1 LQGQKAYELR
11 SSDMPLS
18 RKVETLRSF
27 LFEQG
32 VEGTLRGLICEV
44 AEASKYIDY
53 AIKMTELGFAGTSN
67 VYGEEQLALD
77 VLSDELISSRL
88 SKCGLVVNM
97 ASEEQQ
103 NIFSSFLNEPGEYS
117 VCFDPLDGSSLVD
130 VNLAVGTIVSIYPG
144 KELVRPGREQIA
156 ALFVLYGPRTTM
168 VIGLESGV
176 HEFTLNPLGSYTLSR
191 QDIKMDESGKIY
203 SPGGDTRKYSPG
215 HSAFIEALK
224 MDGHKL
230 RYSGGMVPDV
240 NHVLMKG
247 GGLFTYPAL
256 DGAPRGKLR
265 LMFEANPMAFI
276 LEAAGGAAIDGTKR
290 ILDVEPEGIQD
301 RCPVYLGSKKEVAL
315 AKKTLKQASSGKG
328 AKKT

>member
-1 LQGQKAYELR
+1 
-11 SSDMPLS
+11 MPLT
-18 RKVETLRSF
+18 RKVEALRSF

-44 AEASKYIDY
+44 ADASKYIDY

-67 VYGEEQLALD
+67 IYGEEQLALD

-103 NIFSSFLNEPGEYS
+103 NIFSAFLKESGEYS

-168 VIGLESGV
+168 VLGLEGRV
-176 HEFTLNPLGSYTLSR
+176 HEFTLNPLGSYTLS
-191 QDIKMDESGKIY
+191 QEDVKMDESGKIY
-203 SPGGDTRKYSPG
+203 SPGGDARKYSPG

-224 MDGHKL
+224 NDGYKL

-256 DGAPRGKLR
+256 DGSPRGKLR

-276 LEAAGGAAIDGTKR
+276 LEAAGGAASDGTKR

-315 AKKTLKQASSGKG
+315 AEKTLKEAGSEKG

>member
-1 LQGQKAYELR
+1 
-11 SSDMPLS
+11 MPFNKKI
-18 RKVETLRSF
+18 RTLRAF

-32 VEGTLRGLICEV
+32 VEGTLRGLICEI
-44 AEASKYIDY
+44 AEASKYVDY
-53 AIKMTELGFAGTSN
+53 AIKMTELGFAGTTN
-67 VYGEEQLALD
+67 VFGEKQLALD

-88 SKCGLVVNM
+88 GNCGLVVNM

-144 KELVRPGREQIA
+144 EDLVRPGREQVA

-168 VIGLESGV
+168 VVGIQNGV

-191 QDIKMDESGKIY
+191 ENIRMEESGKIY
-203 SPGGDTRKYSPG
+203 SPGGDSRKYSPG
-215 HSAFIEALK
+215 HAALIESLK
-224 MDGHKL
+224 NGGHKL
-230 RYSGGMVPDV
+230 RYSGGMVPDI
-240 NHVLMKG
+240 NHVLMKR

-256 DGAPRGKLR
+256 EGSPRGKLR

-276 LEAAGGAAIDGTKR
+276 LEKAGGAASEGTMR
-290 ILDVEPEGIQD
+290 ILDVEPESIQD

-315 AKKTLKQASSGKG
+315 AEKMLKKSASE
-328 AKKT
+328 KKAE

>member
-1 LQGQKAYELR
+1 
-11 SSDMPLS
+11 MPLT
-18 RKVETLRSF
+18 KKIITLRSF
-27 LFEQG
+27 LFKRG
-32 VEGTLRGLICEV
+32 IEGTLRGLICEI
-44 AEASKYIDY
+44 AEACKFVDY
-53 AIKMTELGFAGTSN
+53 AIKMTELGFAGTTN

-77 VLSDELISSRL
+77 VLSDELISTHL
-88 SKCGLVVNM
+88 SNSGLVVNM

-130 VNLAVGTIVSIYPG
+130 VNLAVGTIASIYPG

-168 VIGLESGV
+168 VVGLQDSV

-191 QDIKMDESGKIY
+191 ENITMGESGKIY
-203 SPGGDTRKYSPG
+203 SPGGDARKYSPG
-215 HSAFIEALK
+215 HAALIDAMK
-224 MDGHKL
+224 KDGHKL

-240 NHVLMKG
+240 NHVLMKR

-256 DGAPRGKLR
+256 DGSPKGKVR

-276 LEAAGGAAIDGTKR
+276 LEKAGGAASDGTKR

-315 AKKTLKQASSGKG
+315 AEKMLKKAGSEKG
-328 AKKT
+328 AKKA